1 MKDELVSFILHPSSF
16 ILSFKRFLVKIH
28 QFDRRHRG
36 LEPLVALLCTRAIDR
51 LLERVRGDDAIDH
64 GHAGLHAGL
73 RDPFGNFAGDV
84 FEVRRLSANDRA
96 ETNHR
101 IILSRTRKLE
111 RQQRNLKRAGNLVK
125 FNRLLVG
132 AQTIERIERAF
143 DQPRSNEIVPTTGNQ
158 REAKTFGIQ
167 ASLMC
172 SWLQDSSIA
181 PSRERAGTR
190 AFAV

>member
-1 MKDELVSFILHPSSF
+1 MQTSYFSSFILHPSSF
-16 ILSFKRFLVKIH
+16 IKRFLVKIH

-36 LEPLVALLCTRAIDR
+36 LEPLVALLCARAIDR
-51 LLERVRGDDAIDH
+51 LLERVRGDDAVDH
-64 GHAGLHAGL
+64 RHTGLHAGL

-84 FEVRRLSANDRA
+84 FEVRRLSAYDRA

-101 IILSRTRKLE
+101 VVLSRTGEFE
-111 RQQRNLKRAGNLVK
+111 RQQWNLKRSGNFVN
-125 FNRLLVG
+125 FNRLLCG
-132 AQTIERIERAF
+132 AQTIEGIERAF
-143 DQPRSNEIVPTTGNQ
+143 DQSRSNEIIPTAGNQ

-172 SWLQDSSIA
+172 CWLQDSSIA
-181 PSRERAGTR
+181 PSRERAGTK